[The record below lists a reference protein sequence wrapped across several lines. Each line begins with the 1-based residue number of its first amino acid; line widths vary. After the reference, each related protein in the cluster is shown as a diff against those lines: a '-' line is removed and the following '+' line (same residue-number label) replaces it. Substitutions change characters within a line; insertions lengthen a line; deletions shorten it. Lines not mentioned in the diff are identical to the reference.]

1 MGFDLK
7 SAEQNMKLI
16 LAFGKMKLKYFKVL
30 KVIPNLTTA
39 SILTIFYKQGFSNK
53 QYLPQTN
60 AVIIDRSN
68 VYVGLMMAT
77 R

>member
-7 SAEQNMKLI
+7 SAEQSTKRI
-16 LAFGKMKLKYFKVL
+16 LAFGEMKLKYFKVL

-53 QYLPQTN
+53 Q
-60 AVIIDRSN
+60 
-68 VYVGLMMAT
+68 
-77 R
+77 